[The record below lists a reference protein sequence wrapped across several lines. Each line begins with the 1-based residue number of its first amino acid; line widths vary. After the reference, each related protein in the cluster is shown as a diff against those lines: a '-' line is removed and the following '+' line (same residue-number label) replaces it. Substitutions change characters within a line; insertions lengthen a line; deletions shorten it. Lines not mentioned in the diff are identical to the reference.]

1 MLMEISKYSS
11 VLQYKVS
18 ISCDSKTIIL
28 VCQIKGLIKKNHKI
42 KTSSLRFEF
51 KHYAFSFNIDWQLF
65 KYD

>member
-28 VCQIKGLIKKNHKI
+28 VCQIKGLIKK
-42 KTSSLRFEF
+42 S
-51 KHYAFSFNIDWQLF
+51 
-65 KYD
+65 